1 MKNLKSISLL
11 TILITICLFIF
22 MTGQVQ
28 AVVITPADL
37 QMTNY
42 ALITG
47 ANFTFQKSSVYTTNR
62 LILGGCWSCSN
73 FRDQIVVQGTIF
85 TNKTW
90 FTNLG
95 NTNGITLAF
104 GVQSNFMNG
113 FSANQ
118 GYLAWAFF
126 TQGATLA
133 AAGTTNRSGANK
145 NAFQRGFNSGQAF
158 AIDFVVYI
166 SNNARFATFTD
177 VIRLWCTNV
186 SGDQNPSAK
195 TNYTGDNNVSYGGT
209 LGWGW
214 GTAGNNGYTAAN
226 GAVLCHDALFC
237 ITGQDV
243 APAAGAHNL
252 ISKQLGAEAL
262 YTSTPI
268 ITIAKTILSITL
280 KGVATLPIPGAT
292 ITFDVKIT
300 NQGGTATGV
309 VYRDTMQTNSM
320 RYVGGSMT
328 HSGVATWNTNVAFNA
343 TGVIL
348 YWTNQPN
355 LPGNVA
361 LGGTHLE
368 YKAIIR

>member
-1 MKNLKSISLL
+1 MRILKISGFFIILISLFL
-11 TILITICLFIF
+11 FLFI
-22 MTGQVQ
+22 TDQ
-28 AVVITPADL
+28 AQAALVITPADI

-42 ALITG
+42 ALVTG
-47 ANFTFQKSSVYTTNR
+47 NNFGFQKVSVYTTNR

-73 FRDQIVVQGTIF
+73 FRDQIVSPGQYF

-95 NTNGITLAF
+95 NTNGIMLQF
-104 GVQSNFMNG
+104 GVQSNKMNG
-113 FSANQ
+113 TQ
-118 GYLAWAFF
+118 GFLPWAFF
-126 TQGATLA
+126 TQGATLVS
-133 AAGTTNRSGANK
+133 AGGTNMTGAKPNV
-145 NAFQRGFNSGQAF
+145 FQRGFNPGQAF

-166 SNNARFATFTD
+166 SNNIRFANFTN

-186 SGDQNPSAK
+186 SGDQSPTGK
-195 TNYTGDNNVSYGGT
+195 TNYTGDNNVAYGGA
-209 LGWGW
+209 LGFGW
-214 GTAGNNGYTAAN
+214 GTAGNNGFPAAN
-226 GAVLCHDALFC
+226 NISHNALFC

-262 YTSTPI
+262 YISSGPN
-268 ITIAKTILSITL
+268 ITIIKSILSVTL
-280 KGVATLPIPGAT
+280 KGIPTLPIPGAT
-292 ITFDVKIT
+292 ITFDIKVT
-300 NQGGTATGV
+300 NQGSVANNV
-309 VYRDTMQTNSM
+309 VVRDTMQTNSM

-328 HSGVATWNTNVAFNA
+328 HSGVATWNTNVVFNA

-368 YKAIIR
+368 FKAIIR